1 MSRNYPSRGKVRVLL
16 NLLSD
21 PAVMVDEK
29 GHFLAANKAFEEIT
43 GLKWKQIDG
52 KPFFELDFV
61 LDESKALLLENLKK
75 RVQGASVEPY
85 EAYFTDKTG
94 VKRCVEVKGK
104 KISYAGKPV
113 DLVVFHD
120 ITQRKENQRRLKMYA
135 EQMSKLVDE
144 KVKEIRERDTVF
156 RSFFENALDGMMLT
170 KPDGSILAA
179 NPKACQML
187 GMTEEEIKKAGRD
200 GIVVKDEKLM
210 AALKE
215 REKTGRVTAELTFKR
230 KDGSTFIGEVSSGI
244 FADADGIIKTSI
256 TIRDISERKK
266 AEARLRAS
274 ERKYRRLYKELKTLQ
289 RKLIIEHTRAQNYL
303 DVAGVMLVALD
314 TKGCI
319 TLLNRKA
326 CAILKCTAEEALGKN
341 WFDTFLPKDTKNKI
355 KKIFKNSIKEGKCL
369 LEYNE
374 NYVISKT
381 GEARLIAWYN
391 TLLRDSR
398 GRIIGALSS
407 GEDITECKNTQQ
419 ALIDSEERFRAIS
432 TCASEAIIL
441 LTKYDEVVYWNPAAE
456 KIFGYKE
463 EEAIGKKLNDLIVPA
478 KNCKNR
484 LKWIKSMLTNK
495 TQTSQLTEITA
506 IRKDGTEIPIE
517 VSATILRLR
526 NGEYVLEIIR
536 DVSERKKMEK
546 AVEQERYMLEAV
558 TENVGAGLAIISK
571 DYRILWANKV
581 MKYISGDC
589 EGKICYSTFN
599 RLTHVCPDCGV
610 KKIFEE
616 GLPID
621 THVYTNCD
629 DKGNRFWVELI
640 VTPIRDESGKVVAA
654 LELAV
659 NATERKMLENKLKE
673 YSEKL
678 EQLVEERTAQLQE
691 AQAKLLKTERLAA
704 IGELAAM
711 VGHDLRN
718 PMTAIKN
725 AAYYLK
731 KKGTAC
737 PEATRVEMLLIID
750 DAIERANK
758 IVNDLLEYSRD
769 IRLELQPCTPRVLLT
784 EALRYVK
791 VPSAIELLDETAD
804 APEMLVDKDKMVRV
818 FVNLIKNAVD
828 AMPSG
833 GMLKVVSR
841 WKADA
846 VELVFSDTG
855 VGIPDE
861 VKARLFNP
869 LVTTKAQGMGF
880 GLAIC
885 KRIVEA
891 HRGTIAVESAPGKG
905 ATFTIT
911 LPLKPKMEVG
921 EEKEWINLPESSSL
935 TTTPTY
941 ENP

>member
-75 RVQGASVEPY
+75 RIQGASVEPY
-85 EAYFTDKTG
+85 EAYFTDNMG
-94 VKRCVEVKGK
+94 VKRCVEVNGK
-104 KISYAGKPV
+104 KISYAGKPAS
-113 DLVVFHD
+113 LVVLRD
-120 ITQRKENQRRLKMYA
+120 VTQRKENQRRLKMYA

-156 RSFFENALDGMMLT
+156 RSFFENTLDGMMLT

-266 AEARLRAS
+266 
-274 ERKYRRLYKELKTLQ
+274 
-289 RKLIIEHTRAQNYL
+289 
-303 DVAGVMLVALD
+303 M
-314 TKGCI
+314 
-319 TLLNRKA
+319 
-326 CAILKCTAEEALGKN
+326 EEAVK
-341 WFDTFLPKDTKNKI
+341 
-355 KKIFKNSIKEGKCL
+355 
-369 LEYNE
+369 
-374 NYVISKT
+374 
-381 GEARLIAWYN
+381 
-391 TLLRDSR
+391 
-398 GRIIGALSS
+398 
-407 GEDITECKNTQQ
+407 
-419 ALIDSEERFRAIS
+419 
-432 TCASEAIIL
+432 
-441 LTKYDEVVYWNPAAE
+441 
-456 KIFGYKE
+456 
-463 EEAIGKKLNDLIVPA
+463 
-478 KNCKNR
+478 
-484 LKWIKSMLTNK
+484 
-495 TQTSQLTEITA
+495 
-506 IRKDGTEIPIE
+506 
-517 VSATILRLR
+517 
-526 NGEYVLEIIR
+526 
-536 DVSERKKMEK
+536 
-546 AVEQERYMLEAV
+546 QERYMLEAV

>member
-1 MSRNYPSRGKVRVLL
+1 MSRNYSSRGKVRVLL

-61 LDESKALLLENLKK
+61 LDESKALLLESLKK

-85 EAYFTDKTG
+85 EAYFTDNMG

-156 RSFFENALDGMMLT
+156 RSFFENTLDGMMLT

-179 NPKACQML
+179 NPQACQML
-187 GMTEEEIKKAGRD
+187 GMTEEEIKKAGLD

-256 TIRDISERKK
+256 TIK
-266 AEARLRAS
+266 
-274 ERKYRRLYKELKTLQ
+274 
-289 RKLIIEHTRAQNYL
+289 
-303 DVAGVMLVALD
+303 
-314 TKGCI
+314 
-319 TLLNRKA
+319 
-326 CAILKCTAEEALGKN
+326 
-341 WFDTFLPKDTKNKI
+341 
-355 KKIFKNSIKEGKCL
+355 
-369 LEYNE
+369 
-374 NYVISKT
+374 
-381 GEARLIAWYN
+381 
-391 TLLRDSR
+391 
-398 GRIIGALSS
+398 
-407 GEDITECKNTQQ
+407 
-419 ALIDSEERFRAIS
+419 
-432 TCASEAIIL
+432 
-441 LTKYDEVVYWNPAAE
+441 
-456 KIFGYKE
+456 
-463 EEAIGKKLNDLIVPA
+463 
-478 KNCKNR
+478 
-484 LKWIKSMLTNK
+484 
-495 TQTSQLTEITA
+495 
-506 IRKDGTEIPIE
+506 
-517 VSATILRLR
+517 
-526 NGEYVLEIIR
+526 
-536 DVSERKKMEK
+536 DVSERKKMEE
-546 AVEQERYMLEAV
+546 AVKQERYMLEAV

-581 MKYISGDC
+581 MKETSGDC

-758 IVNDLLEYSRD
+758 IVNDLLEYSRE